1 MKSRGIT
8 IGILNLLLLMIIFA
22 SCGSNE
28 VKESLEPAVVDTVS
42 INSNQDIDS
51 TDSKGFKLTE
61 YDTPPVPIQNP
72 MPIYPAKFRKT
83 GIQGV
88 VVLDVEVLANGN
100 VGDVRVMKS
109 LLSGDNGLD
118 EAAVEMVRTWMFKP
132 AMLNNKP
139 VAARVNI
146 PVPFTLK

>member
-8 IGILNLLLLMIIFA
+8 IGILSLLLLMIIFA
-22 SCGSNE
+22 SCRSNE